1 MSSINRVVI
10 CGRLGRQPDLRVTP
24 NGVSVANFSIAVD
37 RRPSA
42 DGSKVTDWIDIVAF
56 TQLAEVCTKYLDKGS
71 MVGIEGRL
79 QVREWEAKDGSG
91 KRRTTEVIADNV
103 QFLTPKGGRQGEG
116 E

>member
-1 MSSINRVVI
+1 MSNINRCVLV
-10 CGRLGRQPDLRVTP
+10 GRLGRAPELRVTP
-24 NGVSVANFSIAVD
+24 SGVSVANFSIAVD
-37 RRPSA
+37 RRPNK
-42 DGSKVTDWIDIVAF
+42 DGSKETDWIDIVAF

-79 QVREWEAKDGSG
+79 QVREWEAKDGG

-103 QFLTPKGGRQGEG
+103 QFLTPKGERNEEG

>member
-1 MSSINRVVI
+1 MSNINSVVL
-10 CGRLGRQPDLRVTP
+10 CGRLGRAPELRVTP

-103 QFLTPKGGRQGEG
+103 QFLTPKGERSE